1 MHGCVY
7 MCTISNLARSLVLLG
22 ASRAEHPLCLVGTD
36 VSLVFYTLFFC
47 TSVACILPVSRVY
60 CLSLVCLHLCCLS
73 VRHRHPRTN
82 CGIFP
87 TLLHA
92 SLVQT
97 PGHPQSQGTLPVR
110 TSTRE
115 ERRGSWKSGRG
126 MGGCADIGMGSRP
139 AEAWQEVVVAVGG
152 KPAPVIIIA
161 PPPLRRL
168 IARLGPAERA
178 AATLWHPASS
188 HFGA

>member
-1 MHGCVY
+1 M
-7 MCTISNLARSLVLLG
+7 SS
-22 ASRAEHPLCLVGTD
+22 VG
-36 VSLVFYTLFFC
+36 
-47 TSVACILPVSRVY
+47 
-60 CLSLVCLHLCCLS
+60 
-73 VRHRHPRTN
+73 
-82 CGIFP
+82 
-87 TLLHA
+87 
-92 SLVQT
+92 
-97 PGHPQSQGTLPVR
+97 SQL
-110 TSTRE
+110 STRE

-178 AATLWHPASS
+178 AATLWHPVTPTPVACSNSACRSICCSS
-188 HFGA
+188 PHS